1 MSTNL
6 LSVII
11 LGLEK
16 SYIPT
21 STKMDEAKKSPI
33 YNTFAKEL
41 CDDNCKL
48 STFKAYSEHSNSLQ
62 LTFPHNEIVSLTH
75 PAKIAPRL
83 EMTHSGEL
91 KPRMHTP
98 W

>member
-1 MSTNL
+1 MSANL
-6 LSVII
+6 LSVTEHYVRPGNEAMVTTLASFPDLHMFVTCS

-33 YNTFAKEL
+33 YNTFAKEI

-48 STFKAYSEHSNSLQ
+48 SPSEDGSEVGDDPL
-62 LTFPHNEIVSLTH
+62 
-75 PAKIAPRL
+75 
-83 EMTHSGEL
+83 
-91 KPRMHTP
+91 